1 MKFPVTLLLS
11 AAATLVLGACGKH
24 SFEETKVLHEKFQEH
39 GHASH
44 DEHAAP
50 AHGEKP
56 AHGAEADH
64 GEKKAH

>member
-11 AAATLVLGACGKH
+11 AAAILVLGACGKH

-39 GHASH
+39 GP

-50 AHGEKP
+50 AHGEKSP
-56 AHGAEADH
+56 HGAEADN

>member
-1 MKFPVTLLLS
+1 MKFPATLLLS
-11 AAATLVLGACGKH
+11 AAAIFVLGACGKH